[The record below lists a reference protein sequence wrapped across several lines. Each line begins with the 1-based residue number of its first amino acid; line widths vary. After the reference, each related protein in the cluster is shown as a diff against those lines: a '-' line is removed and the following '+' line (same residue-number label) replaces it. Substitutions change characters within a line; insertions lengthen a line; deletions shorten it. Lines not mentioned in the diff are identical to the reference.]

1 MHTTIAELVKE
12 VIDEVA
18 FSELKSQEQRF
29 LEEVD
34 HDRVNEYIEKLIGR
48 QGDIRSILRLICLQS
63 QVGWLLGSWN
73 VIIGSV
79 TGWQRTQ
86 AKGIRALQERSRACL
101 RRTTHSYI
109 LQIGMCWS
117 VKVTATSI
125 KDLFHAQKVSSIFI
139 AVEAD
144 WNLHFLN
151 LIQQLASTVT

>member
-86 AKGIRALQERSRACL
+86 AKGI
-101 RRTTHSYI
+101 
-109 LQIGMCWS
+109 
-117 VKVTATSI
+117 
-125 KDLFHAQKVSSIFI
+125 
-139 AVEAD
+139 
-144 WNLHFLN
+144 
-151 LIQQLASTVT
+151 